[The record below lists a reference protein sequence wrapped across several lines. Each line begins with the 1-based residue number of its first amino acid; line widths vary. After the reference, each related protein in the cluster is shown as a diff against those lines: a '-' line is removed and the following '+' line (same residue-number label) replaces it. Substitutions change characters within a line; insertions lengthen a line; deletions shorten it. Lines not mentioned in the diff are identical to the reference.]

1 MDNILLTTLVIIVIV
16 IVGALV
22 WLVQEHKRLRQDYE
36 NLIKSVER
44 NSQDIAGLCSA
55 AVTVDTK
62 LSKVDQQAKNMLEK
76 IDNFEQYEQQAGQPY
91 QSAIQRVRNGAEVE
105 ELVTECGLSRE
116 EALLLIRMHSK

>member
-16 IVGALV
+16 LVGGLV
-22 WLVQEHKRLRQDYE
+22 WLVQEHKRLRQDY
-36 NLIKSVER
+36 NYLLNSVER

-55 AVTVDTK
+55 AVTVDTT
-62 LSKVDQQAKNMLEK
+62 LSAVDKQAKNMLEK

-105 ELVTECGLSRE
+105 ELVVQCGLSRE
-116 EALLLIRMHSK
+116 EALLLIRMHGK